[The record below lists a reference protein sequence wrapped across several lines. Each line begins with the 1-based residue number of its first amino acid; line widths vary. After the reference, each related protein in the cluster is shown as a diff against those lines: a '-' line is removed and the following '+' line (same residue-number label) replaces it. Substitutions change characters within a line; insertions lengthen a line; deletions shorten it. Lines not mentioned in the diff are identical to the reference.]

1 MSSGRNIL
9 IALFLVVYV
18 LILGL
23 IVAHYRFPY
32 SATAAYLKNRAEAT
46 GLVKIE
52 FPEVETGIPFNIGLK
67 GLNVGLAESNKIV
80 WLLRSDEIKIS
91 IKPSHLLWGR
101 IYGDWQAKVWGGKIR
116 GSFEYKPFS
125 GRDYY
130 LALEEI
136 DFPDFSFT
144 RTAGQTSLVG
154 PLRGQAIIHGR
165 DQVFPT
171 DGTGKI
177 TMGPGRF
184 TGRLLPELPKEE
196 LAFDQLELKFSL
208 TDRELTVESLS
219 VDGPKIELRL
229 DGKIVNFNKPVLELK
244 GSIRFGSDA
253 RKASKLNF
261 RLTGPLSKPRIGL
274 GSQS

>member
-1 MSSGRNIL
+1 MSSGGKIL
-9 IALFLVVYV
+9 VALFLAVYV

-52 FPEVETGIPFNIGLK
+52 FPAVETGIPFNISVK
-67 GLNVGLAESNKIV
+67 GLDVGLAESNEIV

-101 IYGDWQAKVWGGKIR
+101 VYGDWQARIWGGKIR
-116 GSFEYKPFS
+116 GSFEYKPFV

-144 RTAGQTSLVG
+144 RTAGQTSIVG

-165 DQVFPT
+165 GQVFPT
-171 DGTGKI
+171 DGKGKI
-177 TMGPGRF
+177 SMGPGRF

-196 LAFDQLELKFSL
+196 LAFDKLELKFTL
-208 TDRELTVESLS
+208 TDRELVVESLS
-219 VDGPKIELRL
+219 VDGPRIELRL
-229 DGKIVNFNKPVLELK
+229 DGKVVNFIKPVLELK

-261 RLTGPLSKPRIGL
+261 KLTGPLAKPKIGL
-274 GSQS
+274 GSLP

>member
-1 MSSGRNIL
+1 MSSGRKIL
-9 IALFLVVYV
+9 IALFLAVYV

-23 IVAHYRFPY
+23 VVAHYRFPY

-52 FPEVETGIPFNIGLK
+52 FPAVETGIPFNIGLK
-67 GLNVGLAESNKIV
+67 GLDVGLAESSEIV
-80 WLLRSDEIKIS
+80 WLLRSDEVKIS

-101 IYGDWQAKVWGGKIR
+101 IYGDWQARGWGGKIKGR
-116 GSFEYKPFS
+116 FEYKPFGS
-125 GRDYY
+125 RDYY

-144 RTAGQTSLVG
+144 RTAGQASMVG

-171 DGTGKI
+171 SGKGKF
-177 TMGPGRF
+177 TMGPGQF
-184 TGRLLPELPKEE
+184 TGRPLPELPKEE
-196 LAFDQLELKFSL
+196 LAFDQLEITFSL
-208 TDRELTVESLS
+208 TDRELVVENLS

-229 DGKIVNFNKPVLELK
+229 DGKIVNFIKPVLELK
-244 GSIRFGSDA
+244 GSIRFGSDV

-261 RLTGPLSKPRIGL
+261 RLTGPLAKPRLGL
-274 GSQS
+274 GSRP